1 MVVPI
6 YQPKFLRRKF
16 FFSKKILQ
24 PVIPNYNETQKKLEQ
39 RSWLFL
45 LKIRASV
52 ENPGESIDRLS
63 LKIVTLPWKQW
74 ERGLAEHNSWNM
86 EENEDN
92 IDKKV
97 GIV

>member
-1 MVVPI
+1 MKP
-6 YQPKFLRRKF
+6 RR
-16 FFSKKILQ
+16 
-24 PVIPNYNETQKKLEQ
+24 NERREVGL
-39 RSWLFL
+39 L
-45 LKIRASV
+45 LKIPASV

-74 ERGLAEHNSWNM
+74 ERGLAEQNSRNM